1 MFVLNAILFTVLS
14 GHRTQTGNLIP
25 TYQTHSNSEL
35 DANLDRIKVRI
46 GVPSKVYP
54 QWHNFTISTIF
65 STQMITLTPVYHC
78 ETNFA
83 FNPNP
88 NPKLGFG
95 LQLG

>member
-1 MFVLNAILFTVLS
+1 MFVLNATLFTVLS

-35 DANLDRIKVRI
+35 NANSDFGLKLGWVFRVK
-46 GVPSKVYP
+46 
-54 QWHNFTISTIF
+54 FTLNGIIFTVSTIYR
-65 STQMITLTPVYHC
+65 TQTITLTPVYQC

-88 NPKLGFG
+88 NLS
-95 LQLG
+95 